1 MKLSEKIIG
10 LEHEYLKTKQIL
22 NLYPDAELI
31 NLHDLHGGQYY
42 CSNFIPRNE
51 LNIQAFITPYTGKI
65 NFYVKHQINIS
76 NKEYSIKIYTACP
89 LTFFLYENIVGMLK
103 FNDYESFM
111 QQASI
116 PKDKIK
122 EVHLLILDLIR
133 NNPNLKIDQE
143 TLPKTLQNLLIFI

>member
-1 MKLSEKIIG
+1 
-10 LEHEYLKTKQIL
+10 
-22 NLYPDAELI
+22 
-31 NLHDLHGGQYY
+31 
-42 CSNFIPRNE
+42 
-51 LNIQAFITPYTGKI
+51 
-65 NFYVKHQINIS
+65 
-76 NKEYSIKIYTACP
+76 
-89 LTFFLYENIVGMLK
+89 
-103 FNDYESFM
+103 M